1 VWDQKYFLFPILQ
14 NMTQFGPFF
23 TNVIGCVASL
33 IQSHAEKALWKF
45 SALLAILDLEHL
57 TINR

>member
-1 VWDQKYFLFPILQ
+1 
-14 NMTQFGPFF
+14 MTQFGPFF